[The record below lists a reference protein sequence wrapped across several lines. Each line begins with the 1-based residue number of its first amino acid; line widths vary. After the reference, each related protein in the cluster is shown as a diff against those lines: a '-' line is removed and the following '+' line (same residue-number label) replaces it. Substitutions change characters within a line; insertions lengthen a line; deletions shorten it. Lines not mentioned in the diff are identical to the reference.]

1 MSPYSKD
8 AKQTRERPRRSRV
21 LLEYLYNPS
30 CPSWEE
36 GLTRLLEVLE
46 EEGLKDHVEV
56 RRVLVP
62 DEETAARLRFPGTP
76 TYRAQGEDLFGDT
89 PRERG
94 DHEACRAYI
103 TPEGRVSPIPSRA
116 MLKGAIRSRLR
127 LAVQDPR
134 ESQGREK
141 EVTWPE

>member
-1 MSPYSKD
+1 ML
-8 AKQTRERPRRSRV
+8 V
-21 LLEYLYNPS
+21 EYLYSPS
-30 CPSWEE
+30 CPSWKE

-76 TYRAQGEDLFGDT
+76 TYRALGEDLFGDT
-89 PRERG
+89 PADRG

-116 MLKGAIRSRLR
+116 MLKGAVRSRLR
-127 LAVQDPR
+127 PAVQDLG
-134 ESQGREK
+134 EGQGTERR
-141 EVTWPE
+141 